1 MKWVVKHLS
10 KHHYFN
16 RGLLL
21 LTGAFLCAIAY
32 NCYILP
38 NNIVKGGLG
47 GVSIIIGRTFDIDPT
62 LLLNIGTFGLAI
74 LALILCGY
82 KKTIGTAIGYITY
95 ALMVAITA
103 PFVSSLNLTM
113 DSLGTSI
120 IVWALINGFGGGLI
134 YYAGFD
140 TGGMDSIIMILQ
152 NYIKKPHSHFSMI
165 LNSIIIISGA
175 LVFGIDKTIVALLFL
190 KLDTLISRRIVLGSV
205 TSKLCFIR
213 TRNNTAVEEFLK
225 EELGLGY
232 SIISSTNGISILN
245 KNVIM
250 CLTPTE
256 KLDTLKEYIKHIDK
270 KCMFISVDCYTSLGG
285 TTGRLL
291 AVEGN

>member
-1 MKWVVKHLS
+1 MKWVAEQFS
-10 KHHYFN
+10 KHHYIN
-16 RGLLL
+16 RGIILLF
-21 LTGAFLCAIAY
+21 GAFLSAMAY

-38 NNIVKGGLG
+38 NNIVKGGIG
-47 GVSIIIGRTFDIDPT
+47 GVSIIIGRTYDIDPT
-62 LLLNIGTFGLAI
+62 LLLNIGTFGFAI

-82 KKTIGTAIGYITY
+82 KRTIGTAIGYITY

-103 PFVSSLNLTM
+103 PLAARLNFQIDNIATGIITWSLI
-113 DSLGTSI
+113 G
-120 IVWALINGFGGGLI
+120 GFGGGLI

-152 NYIKKPHSHFSMI
+152 KYIKQPHSYFSMI
-165 LNSIIIISGA
+165 LNSIIIGAGA
-175 LVFGIDKTIVALLFL
+175 LTFGIDKTIIALLYL
-190 KLDTLISRRIVLGSV
+190 KLDTLISRRIVLGSAN
-205 TSKLCFIR
+205 SKLCFIR
-213 TRNNTAVEEFLK
+213 TRNNNAVEEFLK
-225 EELGLGY
+225 DDLNIGY

-256 KLDTLKEYIKHIDK
+256 KLDTLKASIKHIDK
-270 KCMFISVDCYTSLGG
+270 KCMFISVDCYTSEGG